1 MLSVFTDMVAW
12 FDSKTMFDS
21 FQADGQLF
29 CADAPAFFNTKK
41 LVSMKKGKK

>member
-29 CADAPAFFNTKK
+29 CADAPAFNTKK